1 MRTLKK
7 IKRKILNK
15 VIQIGIGS
23 VTLITKEYD
32 GKDIENDLCFLIR
45 GIQMNNEHGTWNL
58 EHGTWSKEHG
68 TWIMEHGTW
77 NMEY

>member
-1 MRTLKK
+1 MSILKK

-45 GIQMNNEHGTWNL
+45 GIQMN
-58 EHGTWSKEHG
+58 
-68 TWIMEHGTW
+68 MEHGTW
-77 NMEY
+77 NMEHGT